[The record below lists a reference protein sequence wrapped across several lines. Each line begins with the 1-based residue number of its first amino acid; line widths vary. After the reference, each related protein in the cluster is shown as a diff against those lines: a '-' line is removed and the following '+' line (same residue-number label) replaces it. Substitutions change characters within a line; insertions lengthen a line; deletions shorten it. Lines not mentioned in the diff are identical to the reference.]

1 MIYVMNMQKN
11 KSMGEIMFQ
20 INNSHEFK
28 KFQLNEKL
36 IKWLFWGVI
45 YFAFIQGCLAI
56 ILLKSG

>member
-36 IKWLFWGVI
+36 IKWLFRGVI
-45 YFAFIQGCLAI
+45 YFYIVLNRK
-56 ILLKSG
+56 LTLKQKL